1 MKRDK
6 KNAVLGGVCAGIAN
20 YLDVPVVGVRIAFI
34 LGCWLAGIPLLLY
47 PLLWLLM
54 PAEE

>member
-6 KNAVLGGVCAGIAN
+6 KNAVLGGVCAGLAN
-20 YLDVPVVGVRIAFI
+20 SLEIPIVAVRIAFI
-34 LGCWLAGIPLLLY
+34 LGIWFFGVPLLLY
-47 PLLWLLM
+47 PILWLLM